1 MLKNT
6 IRDSLEVMDYNFDKD
21 GVGQKET
28 ILLDMV
34 EEQPL

>member
-6 IRDSLEVMDYNFDKD
+6 IKDGLEVMGYMFDKD
-21 GVGQKET
+21 VVGQKET

-34 EEQPL
+34 EEQPV